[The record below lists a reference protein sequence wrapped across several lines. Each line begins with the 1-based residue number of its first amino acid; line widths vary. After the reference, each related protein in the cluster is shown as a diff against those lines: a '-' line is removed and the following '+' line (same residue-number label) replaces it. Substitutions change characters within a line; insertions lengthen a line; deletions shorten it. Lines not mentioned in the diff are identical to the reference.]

1 MPVPLTSMEQLLPF
15 PTAAELIAKHGRKV
29 VSVPPDATVLA
40 AQQLMAGE
48 NIGFLPVIENDLLAG
63 VVTEG
68 DFARQVVLRQLDPA
82 STTVQA
88 IMTIGVH
95 TVSPQ
100 AKIPECIQLMHDKNI
115 HHLPVLDGKSII
127 GVLSVRDLMGALID
141 RYERLMK
148 RFSEEH
154 LMLLY
159 PDPSSY

>member
-1 MPVPLTSMEQLLPF
+1 MEQLLPF
-15 PTAAELIAKHGRKV
+15 PTAGELIAKHGRKV
-29 VSVPPDATVLA
+29 VSVPPETTVLA

-48 NIGFLPVIENDLLAG
+48 NLGFLPVVDNGILAG

-68 DFARQVVLRQLDPA
+68 DFARQIVLRELPPA

-95 TVSPQ
+95 TVSP
-100 AKIPECIQLMHDKNI
+100 ATKIPECIQLMHDKNI
-115 HHLPVLDGKSII
+115 HHLPVLDGKNII

-141 RYERLMK
+141 RYERLMR